1 MADRADYERS
11 RAELDNR
18 YANSGW
24 MEGNIG
30 WVIGAIAIVLIV
42 GGIYYVSADH
52 PRTASIPD
60 DATTGQSTLPTM
72 TPTPPSAIF
81 TGTVNPSHF
90 ANLGI

>member
-1 MADRADYERS
+1 
-11 RAELDNR
+11 
-18 YANSGW
+18 
-24 MEGNIG
+24 MEGNVG

-60 DATTGQSTLPTM
+60 DATTGQNTLPAMYST
-72 TPTPPSAIF
+72 TPSAIL

>member
-42 GGIYYVSADH
+42 GGIYYVSADP

-72 TPTPPSAIF
+72 TPTPPVRFSP
-81 TGTVNPSHF
+81 VP
-90 ANLGI
+90 

>member
-1 MADRADYERS
+1 MADRADYERG
-11 RAELDNR
+11 RAGLENR
-18 YANSGW
+18 YAKFGW
-24 MEGNIG
+24 MEGNVG

-72 TPTPPSAIF
+72 TPTPPVRFSP
-81 TGTVNPSHF
+81 VP
-90 ANLGI
+90 

>member
-1 MADRADYERS
+1 MADRPYYERS

-42 GGIYYVSADH
+42 GGIFTSARTA
-52 PRTASIPD
+52 RTASIPD
-60 DATTGQSTLPTM
+60 DATTG
-72 TPTPPSAIF
+72 PTPCRR
-81 TGTVNPSHF
+81 
-90 ANLGI
+90 